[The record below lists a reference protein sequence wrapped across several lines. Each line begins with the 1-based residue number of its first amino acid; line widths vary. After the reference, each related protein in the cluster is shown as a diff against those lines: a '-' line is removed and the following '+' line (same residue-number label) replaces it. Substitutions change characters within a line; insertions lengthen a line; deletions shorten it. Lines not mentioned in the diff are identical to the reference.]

1 MIPPRLSE
9 DLCSLHPHVDRL
21 AFSALFTMDERANLL
36 STTFAKSVIR
46 SAGALSYADAQE
58 RLEREGCP
66 EPRTAALQTL
76 GRLAVL
82 LKGRRAAS
90 GALFLG
96 VWQRVFTPSGC
107 EQEGGQ
113 RRALPRLV
121 RGHSLDTP

>member
-90 GALFLG
+90 
-96 VWQRVFTPSGC
+96 S
-107 EQEGGQ
+107 
-113 RRALPRLV
+113 LPRRVTALL
-121 RGHSLDTP
+121 HTFWL

>member
-96 VWQRVFTPSGC
+96 VWQRVFTPFGC